1 MMCATFLLVAKL
13 IDEIAAAHEDS
24 IIPDVRSTKIHG
36 AEIIEVGGAG
46 GHYPLPTVG
55 AHM

>member
-1 MMCATFLLVAKL
+1 MCATFLLVAKL

-24 IIPDVRSTKIHG
+24 IIPDVRSTKVHG